1 LQEGNCARRSA
12 GKRRRKTCVLLAVGR
27 ILTPPSNWSADVPT
41 TKSPRTNVETLARE
55 LSRENTPDSPVVKD
69 LRRQAANAFVL
80 YANYKHYHWQTF
92 GPLFRDLH
100 KLFDKLANDVLP
112 TIDEL
117 AERVRMIG
125 QDPPGHL
132 LDAAQLATVTL
143 PAPHANMRDMVE
155 EADRNLLIVV
165 KEMRDAAKTADDHGD
180 PGTVDV
186 FSRIV
191 QIHEKHEWWMRDILR
206 GGDGLYD

>member
-1 LQEGNCARRSA
+1 
-12 GKRRRKTCVLLAVGR
+12 
-27 ILTPPSNWSADVPT
+27 
-41 TKSPRTNVETLARE
+41 
-55 LSRENTPDSPVVKD
+55 
-69 LRRQAANAFVL
+69 
-80 YANYKHYHWQTF
+80 
-92 GPLFRDLH
+92 
-100 KLFDKLANDVLP
+100 
-112 TIDEL
+112 
-117 AERVRMIG
+117 MIG

-165 KEMRDAAKTADDHGD
+165 KEMRDAAKTADDHDD

-206 GGDGLYD
+206 DGDGLYD